1 MGITYIQPSKL
12 SGIWDDITSAYNS
25 VKTNLTD
32 VVIPYW
38 SDATKAAISA
48 TVTKISDLTGWLS
61 DADNN
66 IAQANAILNSIP
78 ANQVTAQDKSMAA
91 NISAQQ
97 TSLVNKMNGISTDI
111 QNGSQSGT
119 DYQVQVSSNPAD
131 QSSGTFNVTTS
142 LLPSGTSGLGILPL
156 IVAGIAGVAITGTVV
171 YEIYKLKNDSD
182 QYLSYMQAR
191 AAAIKNGTPLPPL
204 PPALAQYTTSS
215 WVSWLLGG
223 IVVAGI
229 AGTIVYVKYFRKHES
244 HVVYKNPIKSKY
256 DIFPSKEHILY
267 QLEAMRRIREKK
279 GWSRHVSSGFIAD
292 EIESIKRTPTE
303 YIVTTQDGTRRI
315 PFKDFNLREVDELI
329 EAVKKTPNSN
339 PYHYSS
345 RSRFTHH
352 EIEPSSHFKP
362 ESIRTIKRHGV
373 EFIIGR
379 PKERYMGHTG
389 YHGGATRA
397 IAELVPR

>member
-1 MGITYIQPSKL
+1 MGITYVQPSKL
-12 SGIWDDITSAYNS
+12 GGIWDDITSAYNG

-66 IAQANAILNSIP
+66 IAQANVILNSIP

-91 NISAQQ
+91 NIAAQQ
-97 TSLVNKMNGISTDI
+97 TSLVKKMNGISTDI
-111 QNGSQSGT
+111 QNGNQSGT

-215 WVSWLLGG
+215 WSTWLVIGIGLAGLGY
-223 IVVAGI
+223 VVI
-229 AGTIVYVKYFRKHES
+229 KHYSTIR
-244 HVVYKNPIKSKY
+244 
-256 DIFPSKEHILY
+256 
-267 QLEAMRRIREKK
+267 
-279 GWSRHVSSGFIAD
+279 G
-292 EIESIKRTPTE
+292 
-303 YIVTTQDGTRRI
+303 
-315 PFKDFNLREVDELI
+315 LI
-329 EAVKKTPNSN
+329 HRN
-339 PYHYSS
+339 PYSTEHYK
-345 RSRFTHH
+345 HID
-352 EIEPSSHFKP
+352 IEPVSHLKP
-362 ESIRTIKRHGV
+362 DTIRTIKRGQYR
-373 EFIIGR
+373 FIIGK
-379 PKERYMGHTG
+379 PKRQFMGHTG
-389 YHGGATRA
+389 YHGGATRV
-397 IAELVPR
+397 IAELVPISNPKEKSSLRKVI